1 MVRAAFSTFRVIRL
15 IPKGLYPLSYSQVVL
30 GQFGWQRGILS
41 SHYVGVRGF
50 FVFCI
55 SYFKEELQMI
65 DIKIVR
71 DNPELVKENMKKK
84 FQENKITLVD
94 EVLELDIKRRET
106 ITEVDELRA
115 SRNTLSKQI
124 GALMGQGKKEEA
136 EEVKAKVKANADR
149 LAELEVVQRELDEK
163 VTKIMMTI
171 PNIIDDSVPIGKDDT
186 DNVEVEKFGEPV
198 VPDFEIPY
206 HIDIMKTFAGVDM
219 EAAGKVAGNGF
230 YYLMG
235 DVARLHSALLSYARD
250 FMIDRG
256 FTYCIPPYMIR
267 SEVVKGVM
275 SFAEMDA
282 MMYKIEGE
290 DLYLIGTSEH
300 SMIGKYIDTIVKEE
314 TLPHALTSYSPCFR
328 KEKGA
333 HGIEERGVYRIH
345 QFEKQEMIVVCMPEE
360 SMDWYH
366 KLWKNTVD
374 FFVTLDVPVRTLEC
388 CSGDLA
394 DLKVKSVDVE
404 AWSPRQ
410 KKYFEVGSCSN
421 LGDAQARRLKIR
433 RNGDSGKGFV
443 HTLNNTV
450 VAPPR
455 MLIAFLENNLNADGS
470 VNIPKALQPYMGM
483 KDLMVPKQ

>member
-1 MVRAAFSTFRVIRL
+1 MEIER
-15 IPKGLYPLSYSQVVL
+15 
-30 GQFGWQRGILS
+30 
-41 SHYVGVRGF
+41 
-50 FVFCI
+50 
-55 SYFKEELQMI
+55 
-65 DIKIVR
+65 
-71 DNPELVKENMKKK
+71 
-84 FQENKITLVD
+84 
-94 EVLELDIKRRET
+94 
-106 ITEVDELRA
+106 
-115 SRNTLSKQI
+115 
-124 GALMGQGKKEEA
+124 
-136 EEVKAKVKANADR
+136 
-149 LAELEVVQRELDEK
+149 
-163 VTKIMMTI
+163 
-171 PNIIDDSVPIGKDDT
+171 
-186 DNVEVEKFGEPV
+186 FGEPV
-198 VPDFEIPY
+198 VPDFEVPY
-206 HIDIMKTFAGVDM
+206 HTEIMEKFSGIDLDSARS
-219 EAAGKVAGNGF
+219 VAGNGF

-235 DVARLHSALLSYARD
+235 DIARLHSAVISYARD

-256 FTYCIPPYMIR
+256 FTYCVPPFMIR
-267 SEVVKGVM
+267 SNVVTGVM

-300 SMIGKYIDTIVKEE
+300 SMIGKFIDTMNKEE
-314 TLPHALTSYSPCFR
+314 DLPYTYTSYSPCFR

-345 QFEKQEMIVVCMPEE
+345 QFEKQEMIVVCKPED
-360 SMDWYH
+360 SRIWFD

-374 FFVTLDVPVRTLEC
+374 LFRSLDIPVRTLEC

-394 DLKVKSVDVE
+394 DLKVKSIDVE

-433 RNGDSGKGFV
+433 VKGKNGKYFA

-470 VNIPKALQPYMGM
+470 VSIPAALRPYMGG
-483 KDLMVPKQ
+483 KEFIK